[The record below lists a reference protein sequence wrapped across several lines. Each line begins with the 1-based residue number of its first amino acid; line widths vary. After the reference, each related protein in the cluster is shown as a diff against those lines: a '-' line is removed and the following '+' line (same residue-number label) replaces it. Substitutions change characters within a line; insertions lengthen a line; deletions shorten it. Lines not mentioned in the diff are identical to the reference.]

1 MAGELGLDV
10 NLDCAPELGALPA
23 DVALFS
29 ESNGRFVVTVAE
41 SDAAAFATVFRGLA
55 CHRIGTVTEART
67 VRVSVGGAR
76 RVELAIDAMKA
87 AYKETLAHV

>member
-1 MAGELGLDV
+1 MGGEMGMALD
-10 NLDCAPELGALPA
+10 LDLAPDLAALPP

-41 SDAAAFATVFRGLA
+41 RDTLAFEAIFGGLP
-55 CHRIGTVTEART
+55 CRRIGAVTAT
-67 VRVSVGGAR
+67 KSLRVTMGGTLRINLDIA
-76 RVELAIDAMKA
+76 AMKS